1 MWKFFAGAPAVGL
14 FLGKLY
20 FDSLIAG
27 AALTVLL
34 LLLYP
39 YFRRMEDEKA
49 KRELLIQFKD
59 LLYSLAASFSVGRN
73 MRQALKESLDF
84 WGNTYGEK
92 DRIVMEVR
100 RMIRGMEDA
109 NETDVTVLRDF
120 AERSGLRDIMDFVN
134 VYESSKSTGAD
145 MGRAIA
151 RATGVIADRI
161 DMDRELK
168 SMMAAKLSEG
178 RIVGLAPVALVL
190 AMRVFA
196 PGYMEP
202 MYSTASGAVA
212 ALISLSL
219 SGIAI
224 FMTERINRVDF

>member
-1 MWKFFAGAPAVGL
+1 
-14 FLGKLY
+14 
-20 FDSLIAG
+20 
-27 AALTVLL
+27 
-34 LLLYP
+34 
-39 YFRRMEDEKA
+39 
-49 KRELLIQFKD
+49 
-59 LLYSLAASFSVGRN
+59 

-120 AERSGLRDIMDFVN
+120 AERSGLRDIRDFVN

-202 MYSTASGAVA
+202 MYSTASGAMA

>member
-1 MWKFFAGAPAVGL
+1 
-14 FLGKLY
+14 
-20 FDSLIAG
+20 
-27 AALTVLL
+27 
-34 LLLYP
+34 
-39 YFRRMEDEKA
+39 
-49 KRELLIQFKD
+49 
-59 LLYSLAASFSVGRN
+59 
-73 MRQALKESLDF
+73 
-84 WGNTYGEK
+84 
-92 DRIVMEVR
+92 
-100 RMIRGMEDA
+100 
-109 NETDVTVLRDF
+109 
-120 AERSGLRDIMDFVN
+120 
-134 VYESSKSTGAD
+134 

-202 MYSTASGAVA
+202 MYSTASGAMA

-219 SGIAI
+219 SGVAI